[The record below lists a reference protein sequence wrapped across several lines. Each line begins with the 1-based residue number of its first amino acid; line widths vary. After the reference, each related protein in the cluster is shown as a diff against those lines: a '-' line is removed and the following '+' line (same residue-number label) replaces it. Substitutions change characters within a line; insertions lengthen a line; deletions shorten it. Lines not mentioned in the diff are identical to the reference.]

1 MIIHFIITLQ
11 GRGPLVLN
19 KPTQRREI
27 YMKDFQCTLLL
38 LQVSLALLGIGPAQV
53 HGKQSSRGANFCKN
67 NILYRLLLALHQK
80 KAEFQNV
87 SVSWIVN
94 LWVFWDLFT
103 SCVLFTGISS
113 QSCKLICYHSWLH
126 FVSENS
132 KKSVFSDLWLRQKW
146 QHGGCYSL
154 SWAAKSNSVL
164 FHELHH
170 LSHLPVFLFLLSNVV
185 FLWSFYGSLAYSV
198 YHVSTICVLENLSL
212 QSFLTDAFFSFIMSL
227 FSWTVS

>member
-87 SVSWIVN
+87 SVS
-94 LWVFWDLFT
+94 
-103 SCVLFTGISS
+103 
-113 QSCKLICYHSWLH
+113 
-126 FVSENS
+126 
-132 KKSVFSDLWLRQKW
+132 
-146 QHGGCYSL
+146 
-154 SWAAKSNSVL
+154 
-164 FHELHH
+164 
-170 LSHLPVFLFLLSNVV
+170 
-185 FLWSFYGSLAYSV
+185 
-198 YHVSTICVLENLSL
+198 
-212 QSFLTDAFFSFIMSL
+212 
-227 FSWTVS
+227 